1 MPRVPN
7 VDVAGARLAYE
18 ISGSGPDVLLIQGI
32 GVVGNGWRPQ
42 VDGLGARYQ
51 LLTFDNRGIGAS
63 ELRGGG
69 ALDIPRLAA
78 DALAVADAAG
88 VGRFHLAGHSMGG
101 VIAQAVALAAPE
113 RIKSLALLCTFAHGR
128 QAARLTPALLLTM
141 LRMRLGTR
149 PMRRTAF
156 LSLVMPPLALASL
169 TPAERARHAAKL
181 HLLFGHD
188 LAEQPPIVMKQLRA
202 TARYDA
208 FPRLAELGR
217 IPTLVVAG
225 RHDRIARPEYG
236 RALSAAIPGA
246 RYVELKDG
254 GHGLTIQ
261 LAARTNDLLAA
272 HFAGAE
278 APSGAA

>member
-18 ISGSGPDVLLIQGI
+18 ISGGGPAVLMIQGI

-42 VDGLGARYQ
+42 VDGLGARYE

-63 ELRGGG
+63 ELRGG
-69 ALDIPRLAA
+69 ALDISTLAA

-88 VGRFHLAGHSMGG
+88 AARFHLVGHSMGG

-113 RIKSLALLCTFAHGR
+113 RVKSLALLCTFAHGR
-128 QAARLTPALLLTM
+128 QAARFTPALMLTM

-149 PMRRTAF
+149 PMRREAF
-156 LSLVMPPLALASL
+156 LSLVLPPSALAQL
-169 TPAERARHAAKL
+169 TPAERARQAAKL

-208 FPRLAELGR
+208 YSRLAELGR

-225 RHDRIARPEYG
+225 RHDRIARPQYG
-236 RALSAAIPGA
+236 RALAAAIPGA
-246 RYVELKDG
+246 RYVEIEDG

-261 LAARTNDLLAA
+261 LAERTNDLLAA
-272 HFAGAE
+272 HFAAVE
-278 APSGAA
+278 SAV